1 MSDVDLL
8 KERIARR
15 EYTVGVIG
23 LGYVGLPL
31 VLRFGEVGFRVIGF
45 DVDVAKVRQLNGGT
59 SYIQHV
65 PAARVSRPWS
75 RAGRFEA
82 TTDSRASRRARRHHH
97 LRADTA
103 DRSIAS
109 RICAT
114 SRTRRTRSRP
124 RCDAGQLVCLESTT
138 YPGTTDEVVLPQA
151 RGRAA

>member
-45 DVDVAKVRQLNGGT
+45 DIDAAKVKQLNGGA

-65 PAARVSRPWS
+65 PGPRVQ
-75 RAGRFEA
+75 AL
-82 TTDSRASRRARRHHH
+82 RRAR
-97 LRADTA
+97 AA
-103 DRSIAS
+103 
-109 RICAT
+109 
-114 SRTRRTRSRP
+114 SRP
-124 RCDAGQLVCLESTT
+124 RPTSGASPSPTPSSSACR
-138 YPGTTDEVVLPQA
+138 P
-151 RGRAA
+151 R